1 MGGPFDDQPAGRA
14 GGNDLFL
21 FDATPYVRAIYHDHG
36 MESLHQDQTCALII
50 CEPAVGS

>member
-21 FDATPYVRAIYHDHG
+21 FDATPYSHIIRPDHETAFAG
-36 MESLHQDQTCALII
+36 SGGTG
-50 CEPAVGS
+50 VGHASMAGD